1 MFIKYKGRIIDMKFD
16 LNSTIFVMRKYLDI
30 PSPTGYTDIAVLECK
45 KDFEKLGLECNL
57 TKKGCLIATL
67 QGEDDENQVTVSAHM
82 DTLGA
87 MVKEITSDGKR
98 KYHKIGGGCWDL
110 LNVRTVL

>member
-1 MFIKYKGRIIDMKFD
+1 MQ
-16 LNSTIFVMRKYLDI
+16 S
-30 PSPTGYTDIAVLECK
+30 
-45 KDFEKLGLECNL
+45 

-98 KYHKIGGGCWDL
+98 KYHKIGGGCCDL
-110 LNVRTVL
+110 LNLKTVL